1 MWILQSTYLY
11 VNCHGR
17 SAKMLRQPRVSTP
30 LVRHTMYCSKSTA
43 PSFRNLHIENMCV
56 ASPVDLLHMEIHS
69 KHHARF
75 VVSRGS
81 IQSIERC
88 TDRTRSSHRARNR
101 WVKAQSMPCRR
112 CMVRQSLFLFLL
124 LLVYTLAYINAKVT
138 LDIRYPWTSPL
149 FVSFFSILS
158 HSTFLFVAKNA
169 YDVFAFYALRRVIVT
184 IREAFE
190 RSLQFS
196 LKCHRSEPRVKRI
209 LQRF

>member
-1 MWILQSTYLY
+1 MRSFSRRSPP
-11 VNCHGR
+11 HGDSFETSCKIR
-17 SAKMLRQPRVSTP
+17 RVE
-30 LVRHTMYCSKSTA
+30 RM
-43 PSFRNLHIENMCV
+43 
-56 ASPVDLLHMEIHS
+56 
-69 KHHARF
+69 
-75 VVSRGS
+75 
-81 IQSIERC
+81 QSIERC

-158 HSTFLFVAKNA
+158 HSTFLFVAKNV

-184 IREAFE
+184 IRERFE
-190 RSLQFS
+190 RFLQFS
-196 LKCHRSEPRVKRI
+196 LKCRRSEPRAKKIFATI
-209 LQRF
+209 LTTHASYPCQAKLRRSTYYR